1 MRPHSE
7 DFLAEGYSINIPPNG
22 GDRHA
27 GLTLRRVNEML
38 EEQSR
43 RIAHAVHD
51 EAGQLLA
58 AVFIRLEQ
66 AARELP
72 PDCGTC
78 FQEIKQMLEMIE
90 VQLRE
95 ISHDL
100 RPAVLDDLGLV
111 PAFQCLTERVSKR
124 YDLAIALNCS
134 IPHRLPPAV
143 ETTLYRVVQES
154 LTNAAKHAHAAH
166 IEIRFG
172 LEGDQVR
179 GSIRDDGVG
188 FDLNEVLARK
198 GARGLGLLGIRERL
212 ESLGGTLSVH
222 SQPGRGTELVI
233 HIPRGT
239 NAYRAAAGG

>member
-1 MRPHSE
+1 
-7 DFLAEGYSINIPPNG
+7 
-22 GDRHA
+22 
-27 GLTLRRVNEML
+27 ML
-38 EEQSR
+38 E
-43 RIAHAVHD
+43 
-51 EAGQLLA
+51 L
-58 AVFIRLEQ
+58 
-66 AARELP
+66 
-72 PDCGTC
+72 
-78 FQEIKQMLEMIE
+78 IE

-134 IPHRLPPAV
+134 IPHRLPAAV

-154 LTNAAKHAHAAH
+154 LTNAAKHARATR
-166 IEIRFG
+166 IEIRFS
-172 LEGDQVR
+172 LEGNQVR

-212 ESLGGTLSVH
+212 ESVGGSLSVH
-222 SQPGRGTELVI
+222 SQLGRGTELVI
-233 HIPRGT
+233 HIPRGA